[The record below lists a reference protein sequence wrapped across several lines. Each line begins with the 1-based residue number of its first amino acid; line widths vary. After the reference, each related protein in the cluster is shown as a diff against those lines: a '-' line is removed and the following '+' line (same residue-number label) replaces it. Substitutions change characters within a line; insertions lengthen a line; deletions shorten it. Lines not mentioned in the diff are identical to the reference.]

1 MKKNALYPNV
11 AIGQI
16 RKLDSIKGIA
26 SARLV
31 AIAET
36 DSADATCLVFLLGNA
51 IEAATPRDVIIPK
64 ESTKL
69 SYDLALMSDYLSRA
83 DQGRLVNNPV
93 LSEVSKELIEAVRNA
108 VLESPFG
115 ALSID
120 QEKLTVSVGSYPA
133 QKYDAVWNFRDSEA
147 QNFALLTFTRNK
159 TSIDFAF
166 KLYQANYEN
175 LEAFCEPDVPI
186 DAIRFRAFSKE
197 KIEVAA

>member
-36 DSADATCLVFLLGNA
+36 DSSDATCLVFLLGNA
-51 IEAATPRDVIIPK
+51 TDAATPRDIIIPK
-64 ESTKL
+64 EITKL
-69 SYDLALMSDYLSRA
+69 TYDLALMSDYLSRA